1 MYACFLDLSKAFDLV
16 SYDVLWGKLRGA
28 GVPPELTGLFQYWYS
43 NQLNQ
48 VRWGDV
54 LSEAYRLEC
63 GVRQGG
69 LTSPKLFNLY
79 VNELIVELSSR
90 PVGCKI
96 DGISVNNL
104 CYADDMVLLGPT
116 AGSIRELLNVCER
129 YAVKHGLVYNVLK
142 SEYLIFAAPGKHL
155 NYEPMIAL
163 NGRALKR
170 VAQYKYLGHY
180 VTEDLKDQ
188 VDVDRE
194 RRALAARC
202 NMLAHRFARC
212 SNEVKITLF
221 KAYCQTFYTGSLWV
235 NCTRRALDALR
246 VQYNNGF
253 RVLLRLPR
261 FCSAS
266 SMFAEARTDDFY
278 ALMRKKT
285 ASLISRMR
293 GSSNSIL
300 KTLAEQ
306 HDAPIVRHAV
316 QLLVRQG

>member
-1 MYACFLDLSKAFDLV
+1 M
-16 SYDVLWGKLRGA
+16 SYDVLWGKLREV
-28 GVPPELTGLFQYWYS
+28 GVPPEMTGLFQYWYS

-54 LSEAYRLEC
+54 LSDTYGLEC

-69 LTSPKLFNLY
+69 ITSPKLFNLY
-79 VNELIVELSSR
+79 MNELIVELSSI

-96 DGISVNNL
+96 NGTSVNNL
-104 CYADDMVLLGPT
+104 SYADDMVLLGPT
-116 AGSIRELLNVCER
+116 AGSIRQMLSICER
-129 YAVKHGLVYNVLK
+129 YAATHGLVYNVGK
-142 SEYLIFAAPGKHL
+142 SEYLIFAAPGRHVH
-155 NYEPMIAL
+155 YEPTISL

-170 VAQYKYLGHY
+170 VVQFKYLGHY
-180 VTEDLKDQ
+180 VTEDLKDG
-188 VDVDRE
+188 VDIDRE

-212 SNEVKITLF
+212 SSMVKITLF
-221 KAYCQTFYTGSLWV
+221 KAYCQGFYTGSLWV
-235 NCTRRALDALR
+235 SYTRKDLDALR

-266 SMFAEARTDDFY
+266 SMFAVARTDDFY
-278 ALMRKKT
+278 AIIRKKT

-293 GSSNSIL
+293 ASTNSIL
-300 KTLAEQ
+300 HTLAEQ
-306 HDAPIVRHAV
+306 HDAPILRHAV
-316 QLLVRQG
+316 RLLVRQQIKK